1 MRKNGLFLAPTDK
14 FDYLRRRIKKN
25 AMIDYFAANL
35 WQMWALL
42 SIICLILE
50 LTNGD
55 FYVMCFAIGAV
66 ITAVISAV
74 GLGFYGQLFVFA
86 VASVLCIFFVRPFA
100 LKYLH
105 GKREDRPSNAD
116 ALMGRIGRVSE
127 PIEAGGFGR
136 VAIDGDDWKAVS
148 ADGSA
153 IEQGQTVCV
162 VGRESIILTVERK

>member
-1 MRKNGLFLAPTDK
+1 
-14 FDYLRRRIKKN
+14 
-25 AMIDYFAANL
+25 MIDYFAANL

-42 SIICLILE
+42 AIICLIIE
-50 LTNGD
+50 LSNGD
-55 FYVMCFAIGAV
+55 FYVMCFAIGAGV
-66 ITAVISAV
+66 TAIISAF
-74 GLGFYGQLFVFA
+74 GLGFYGQLLVFA

-105 GKREDRPSNAD
+105 GKREERLSNAD
-116 ALMGRIGRVSE
+116 ALIGRIGRVSE

-153 IEQGQTVCV
+153 IEQGQSVCI
-162 VGRESIILTVERK
+162 VGRESIILTVEKM